1 MIKITIKKGSIITEV
16 LVTMVIIVITMVSIV
31 PMFYTGLK
39 ASKTSKAK
47 SINTNIVQKEI
58 ENLSQQKFSKIITEI
73 TPLIISADTS
83 LPIGDDFDRFSKDNS
98 DANKLKDFEISNTCV
113 YINKTTGD
121 YQNLYPTCDVSK
133 IANLVSKAYAQYQI
147 KYIYSYSKGSN
158 STDDALQIT
167 VELKPFGG
175 DSKPVSM
182 TTILTKDKL

>member
-1 MIKITIKKGSIITEV
+1 MIKTSIKKGSILTEV

-31 PMFYTGLK
+31 PMFYTGVK

-47 SINTNIVQKEI
+47 SINTNIIQKEI
-58 ENLSQQKFSKIITEI
+58 ENLSQQKFSKILLEI
-73 TPLIISADTS
+73 EPLITA
-83 LPIGDDFDRFSKDNS
+83 LGVNEFDNFKKDNS
-98 DANKLKDFEISNTCV
+98 DVNKLKDFEVSNTCV

-133 IANLVSKAYAQYQI
+133 IANLVSKGYAQYQMR
-147 KYIYSYSKGSN
+147 YVYSYSKGSN